1 MLYFKM
7 SHTRVFIFFACL
19 SLVFISLVK
28 ADEQNSGPSSEEEN
42 LTVCKVIIRLF
53 YDVQDEQLNTFKD
66 AVDKEIVEKH
76 ITCENHEEFCKR
88 EEGDIKNK
96 KKSTCRIILANY
108 LCKGPQNLSTM
119 KVIVDKLMKLADD
132 E

>member
-1 MLYFKM
+1 MVKKSLY
-7 SHTRVFIFFACL
+7 FFACL

-28 ADEQNSGPSSEEEN
+28 ADEQISGPSSEEEN
-42 LTVCKVIIRLF
+42 LT
-53 YDVQDEQLNTFKD
+53 DEQLNNFKD
-66 AVDKEIVEKH
+66 AVDKGIVEKH

-88 EEGDIKNK
+88 EEGNIKDK

-108 LCKGPQNLSTM
+108 LCKGPQNLDTM
-119 KVIVDKLMKLADD
+119 KVVVDKLMKLADD